1 MLRGAPLLTD
11 KTNARPW
18 FKAHVNLI
26 LDDDRLGD
34 LPCEY
39 YKIFVQLYALCARH
53 GEQAFIAKNT
63 RQLAKRL
70 SFSTELMESALH
82 ALEVAGLVAIHPD
95 GVEVVAWSVEQP
107 EMSDAER
114 KRRERTKKVVAIR

>member
-1 MLRGAPLLTD
+1 MKRDTI
-11 KTNARPW
+11 NNRPW
-18 FKAHVNLI
+18 FKMYVDLV

-39 YKIFVQLYALCARH
+39 FKIFLQVYALCSRH
-53 GEQAFIAKNT
+53 GEGAFLGKST

-70 SFSTELMESALH
+70 AFSTELMEGAL
-82 ALEVAGLVAIHPD
+82 AAIEQAGLIEILPLGLRLTGWDH
-95 GVEVVAWSVEQP
+95 EQP

-114 KRRERTKKVVAIR
+114 QRRIRAGKASKYHRLS